1 MKFELWNP
9 LLYNFKT
16 CLKLSP
22 TKTVTSYMFTIT
34 ALSYYKKWFS
44 DLFIIKYMLDELIEN
59 ISSSNPSRYK
69 IMVANSNLK
78 SDRN

>member
-1 MKFELWNP
+1 
-9 LLYNFKT
+9 
-16 CLKLSP
+16 
-22 TKTVTSYMFTIT
+22 MFTIT

-69 IMVANSNLK
+69 IMVANSKLK